1 MVIDHNTT
9 ILIQIIILVLG
20 LVIGRYIIP
29 SIKDKDLIDD
39 FGTTISNLRDYSKL
53 ITDLASKYVI
63 YFEDTDMTGEEKFDA
78 CVAYI
83 IDALKSVGNIEISAA
98 DEDIIRA
105 AVQEAYENIY
115 GQFALCN
122 TCSCEEFT
130 EE

>member
-9 ILIQIIILVLG
+9 ILIQIIILALG
-20 LVIGRYIIP
+20 LVIGRYIVP
-29 SIKDKDLIDD
+29 YIKDKELIDD
-39 FGTTISNLRDYSKL
+39 FGTAISNLRDYSKL
-53 ITDLASKYVI
+53 ISDLANKYVV
-63 YFEDTDMTGEEKFDA
+63 YFEDTDMTGEDKFDA

-98 DEDIIRA
+98 DEDIIKA